1 MLFQSLQDDS
11 GEDLPVPD
19 TGQAVGTNEK
29 DSLAAK
35 LVAIEVSATEPIAAS
50 PLVDPVEA
58 NSTQDANAANEL
70 VITRLFEVYNHRI
83 CTFLGHMVGNEE
95 TGCDL
100 AQETFIRAWKALPSL
115 RHPSQTEAWLFR
127 TARNIAIDYLRKK
140 LLKGVLPWT
149 KMEEHEATGNL
160 KAGGFEEQVS
170 EQECVK
176 QALAHLRPKLR
187 ACLILYVIVGL
198 SQKKIAEILHLN
210 ETSVTTYVSMGRK
223 AFRQAYER
231 LKEEKI

>member
-1 MLFQSLQDDS
+1 MLLQSLQDDS
-11 GEDLPVPD
+11 GEDFPVHD
-19 TGQAVGTNEK
+19 SGHAVGTNGT
-29 DSLAAK
+29 DTLAAK
-35 LVAIEVSATEPIAAS
+35 LVDIEASATVLITES
-50 PLVDPVEA
+50 PVVDPSGA
-58 NSTQDANAANEL
+58 TSTKDTYIANEQI
-70 VITRLFEVYNHRI
+70 ITRLFEAYNHRI

-95 TGCDL
+95 TGRDL

-127 TARNIAIDYLRKK
+127 IARNIAIDYLRKK
-140 LLKGVLPWT
+140 LLKVVLPWT
-149 KMEEHEATGNL
+149 TMEEHEATGNL
-160 KAGGFEEQVS
+160 KAEGFEEQVS

-187 ACLILYVIVGL
+187 ECLILYLIVGL
-198 SQKKIAEILHLN
+198 SQKKIAEILHIN
-210 ETSVTTYVSMGRK
+210 ENSVTTYVSMGRK

>member
-1 MLFQSLQDDS
+1 MPFHSLQDDS
-11 GEDLPVPD
+11 GKDFLVHD
-19 TGQAVGTNEK
+19 AGHALSTNGK

-35 LVAIEVSATEPIAAS
+35 LVAIDALATELITES
-50 PLVDPVEA
+50 PLVDPSEA
-58 NSTQDANAANEL
+58 TSTKDTSAANEL
-70 VITRLFEVYNHRI
+70 VITRLFEAYNHRI

-95 TGCDL
+95 TGRDL

-115 RHPSQTEAWLFR
+115 RHPAQAEAWLFR
-127 TARNIAIDYLRKK
+127 IARNMALDYLRKN
-140 LLKGVLPWT
+140 LLKVLLPWT

-160 KAGGFEEQVS
+160 KAEGFEEQVS

-187 ACLILYVIVGL
+187 ECLILYVIVGL
-198 SQKKIAEILHLN
+198 SQKKIAEVLHIN
-210 ETSVTTYVSMGRK
+210 ETSVAVYISMGRK
-223 AFRQAYER
+223 AFRQAYEC

>member
-1 MLFQSLQDDS
+1 MILQSLQDDS
-11 GEDLPVPD
+11 GEDLPVHD
-19 TGQAVGTNEK
+19 TGNAVGTNRK
-29 DSLAAK
+29 DTLAAQ
-35 LVAIEVSATEPIAAS
+35 LVAIEVSATEPNTESLI
-50 PLVDPVEA
+50 VDLSVA
-58 NSTQDANAANEL
+58 NSTKDAYAANEM
-70 VITRLFEVYNHRI
+70 VITRLFEAYNHRI

-95 TGCDL
+95 TGRDL

-127 TARNIAIDYLRKK
+127 IARNIAIDYLRKK
-140 LLKGVLPWT
+140 LLKVVLPWT
-149 KMEEHEATGNL
+149 TMEEHEATGNL
-160 KAGGFEEQVS
+160 KAEGFEEQVS

-187 ACLILYVIVGL
+187 ECLILYLIVGL
-198 SQKKIAEILHLN
+198 SQKKIAEILHIN
-210 ETSVTTYVSMGRK
+210 ENSVTTYVSMGRK

>member
-11 GEDLPVPD
+11 GEDLPIHD
-19 TGQAVGTNEK
+19 TGHAVDTNGK

-35 LVAIEVSATEPIAAS
+35 LVAIEVSATEPITES
-50 PLVDPVEA
+50 PIVDPSEA
-58 NSTQDANAANEL
+58 NSTKDAYTANEK
-70 VITRLFEVYNHRI
+70 VITRLFEAYNHRI

-95 TGCDL
+95 TGRDL

-115 RHPSQTEAWLFR
+115 RHPAQTEAWLFR
-127 TARNIAIDYLRKK
+127 IARNMAIDYLRKK
-140 LLKGVLPWT
+140 LPKVVLPWAN
-149 KMEEHEATGNL
+149 MDEHEATGNL
-160 KAGGFEEQVS
+160 KAEGFEERVS

-187 ACLILYVIVGL
+187 ECLILYVIVGL
-198 SQKKIAEILHLN
+198 SQKKIAEILHIN
-210 ETSVTTYVSMGRK
+210 ETSVIVYVSMGRN